1 MSNVQIEELI
11 VFKRVVTKHIYL
23 ICFYLFDYSIVL
35 KRVVIYKAYILI
47 CKDAILWNNDKRRF
61 ITTRKSM
68 NIKRLDK
75 KGNKLYTLSIPS
87 AVHCHR
93 VIL

>member
-1 MSNVQIEELI
+1 M
-11 VFKRVVTKHIYL
+11 
-23 ICFYLFDYSIVL
+23 L

-87 AVHCHR
+87 VVPCHR
-93 VIL
+93 ELFCKQSKRSKGFQCIYKVICYKLMGIES